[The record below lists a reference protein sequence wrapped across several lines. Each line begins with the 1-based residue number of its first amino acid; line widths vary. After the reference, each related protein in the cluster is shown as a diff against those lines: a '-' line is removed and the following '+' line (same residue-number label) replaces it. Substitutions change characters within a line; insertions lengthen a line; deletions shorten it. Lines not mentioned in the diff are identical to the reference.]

1 MFCFEI
7 PILLAYILKLTGCG
21 VYNLDIASH
30 VFLAPN
36 FAEVVEAGKCQIRSQ
51 IFFKIKQENI
61 KTKRRRRQYQE
72 RSAEGG
78 LAVHMQLR
86 THKVHGYLNIVRN
99 AQKLICRLT
108 NRQ

>member
-51 IFFKIKQENI
+51 IFFFK
-61 KTKRRRRQYQE
+61 
-72 RSAEGG
+72 
-78 LAVHMQLR
+78 
-86 THKVHGYLNIVRN
+86 
-99 AQKLICRLT
+99 
-108 NRQ
+108 